1 MKEFIIR
8 ELEGDRS
15 VVYGLDWA
23 PLIGAK
29 LDKQSLAHARR
40 VKASHLVSAI
50 EHSSSVGIVKLPAD
64 KKRSKG
70 TLYSAGAVV
79 ALKHPTSAYL
89 GVLEIEDDLVWV
101 IATHNGSVIKG
112 TDTLCSP
119 AEAVGL
125 AQSIRSRY
133 PKIADLDD
141 TDVQSYLND
150 RTQLKPVHYGFNA
163 VPLPARLLAI
173 GALALLVGNLT
184 WDQASRFVRDYT
196 RSHSTVPQV
205 DAVREWTEALNNWAG
220 QTLVDGPQGYA
231 AVFRAA
237 LVIPTEVGGWKLLG
251 SGKNPAVQCD
261 APSQRNW
268 KCSVMFR
275 RGIVATNESFLTWAL
290 HNRPDWHI
298 QWIDLDTVLASWQ
311 APGARHT
318 ITLASIPKQTTFSID
333 YISRLQKVKRAFT
346 LIEVKPSVQVSIS
359 QPSMRDGGGNETAI
373 ELPAGMALP
382 KVMGFTMKGSLRSL
396 AAFPLNEHTRITRLK
411 FDVDL
416 NESHPD
422 LRSSALYGEITGEYY
437 VQ

>member
-8 ELEGDRS
+8 DMPGERG
-15 VVYGLDWA
+15 VVYGMDWA
-23 PLIGAK
+23 PLIGTK

-40 VKASHLVSAI
+40 LKASHQIPAV
-50 EHSSSVGIVKLPAD
+50 EHSSSVGTIKMPAE
-64 KKRSKG
+64 KR

-89 GVLEIEDDLVWV
+89 GVMQIEPELVWV

-119 AEAVGL
+119 DESEKLIESV
-125 AQSIRSRY
+125 RKRY
-133 PKIADLDD
+133 PQISDLED
-141 TDVQSYLND
+141 TDVQSYLNG
-150 RTQLKPVHYGFNA
+150 RTQLQVVHYGLDA
-163 VPLPARLLAI
+163 IPTPLKMLGI
-173 GALALLVGNLT
+173 IALALVVGNLA
-184 WDQASRFVRDYT
+184 WDQGSRFVRDYA
-196 RSHSTVPQV
+196 RAHSTAPQV
-205 DAVREWTEALNNWAG
+205 DAVQEWSDALNSWAA
-220 QTLVDGPQGYA
+220 QTLVDGTQGYA
-231 AVFRAA
+231 ALFRAF
-237 LVIPTEVGGWKLLG
+237 LPIPSDVGGWKLSG

-275 RGIVATNESFLTWAL
+275 RGILATNESFLTWTL
-290 HNRPDWHI
+290 HNHPDWQI

-318 ITLASIPKQTTFSID
+318 ISLGSVPKQATFSID
-333 YISRLQKVKRAFT
+333 YVSRLQKVKRAFT
-346 LIEVKPSVQVSIS
+346 LIEVKPSAQASIS
-359 QPSMRDGGGNETAI
+359 QPTLRDGSGNQTAI

-382 KVMGFTMKGSLRSL
+382 KVMGFTMKGPLRSL

-422 LRSSALYGEITGEYY
+422 LRSSAFFGEITGEYY